1 MIATIR
7 TIFLLLLLIPSSWL
21 LITKMNK
28 AIKNAKTSYA
38 SAEYE
43 KSVADHLILISDFEM
58 DSPEVQFNLGLSYM
72 NNEQREEAQR
82 TFTGLISSKNKYIA
96 SFSFNHNGIL
106 LAQDQQFEEALEA
119 FKFSLIKDPSNEA
132 ARYNYELLARWME
145 ENPDQDQ
152 QDQEGE
158 NDENQDD
165 QEDQDQED
173 QDQDQNQ
180 DKSDENKKDGE
191 GDEQTNEDE
200 ASKSEQ
206 KEDKDGQQ
214 SQDES
219 DNQESNLDSDLS
231 DREKAKEQLK
241 ERLKEMNLTPEQA
254 AQILEAM
261 NAAELRY
268 IQQNRK
274 NPTKRPERGL
284 PEW

>member
-1 MIATIR
+1 
-7 TIFLLLLLIPSSWL
+7 
-21 LITKMNK
+21 MNK
-28 AIKNAKTSYA
+28 AIKTAKESYA
-38 SAEYE
+38 SAAYE
-43 KSVADHLILISDFEM
+43 KSVADHLILMSDFEI

-72 NNEQREEAQR
+72 NNDQREEAQR
-82 TFTGLISSKNKYIA
+82 TFTTLISSANKYIA

-106 LAQDQQFEEALEA
+106 LAQDQQYEEALEA

-132 ARYNYELLARWME
+132 ARYNYELLARWLE
-145 ENPDQDQ
+145 ENPDQNQ

-165 QEDQDQED
+165 QENQDQED
-173 QDQDQNQ
+173 QKQ

-206 KEDKDGQQ
+206 KEDKEGQQ
-214 SQDES
+214 SKEES
-219 DNQESNLDSDLS
+219 ENKESNLESDLS